1 MGGVGSGDK
10 LARGGHSATWGP
22 MDSTVSKEKWEA
34 IFGQESNIVNLK
46 DIPVSD
52 GSGAVSY
59 RFTRKKKK
67 EKKNANHHAGNTG
80 KRPSNSST

>member
-22 MDSTVSKEKWEA
+22 LNVSDKKWEQA
-34 IFGQESNIVNLK
+34 FGKTKS
-46 DIPVSD
+46 
-52 GSGAVSY
+52 
-59 RFTRKKKK
+59 KK
-67 EKKNANHHAGNTG
+67 EKKNANHHAVNTS